1 MNFNRVIL
9 GGNLT
14 RDPELRYTPQGSPVC
29 SFAMAVNRFWNNRQ
43 TGQRQEETSFIDFE
57 AWGKV
62 AELVA
67 QHCKKGRPL
76 LVEGRLKQDRWQDQ
90 GGQNRSKLKV
100 VAEQIQFVGGKR
112 EQDGQA
118 TASVQ
123 DPFGPP
129 GEEAPF

>member
-1 MNFNRVIL
+1 MNFNRVIV

-14 RDPELRYTPQGSPVC
+14 RDPELRYTPQGAPVC
-29 SFAMAVNRFWNNRQ
+29 NFAMAVNRYWNDRK
-43 TGQRQEETSFIDFE
+43 TGQRQEETSFLDFE
-57 AWGKV
+57 AWGKT

-90 GGQNRSKLKV
+90 GGQNRSKVKV

-112 EQDGQA
+112 DQDGSA
-118 TASVQ
+118 AAPAQ

-129 GEEAPF
+129 SEDAPF